1 MQAVKYYSTPKVN
14 ELLTHE
20 NTWKKLRCISLSN
33 KSLLE
38 KATQLYYSNYMT
50 F

>member
-1 MQAVKYYSTPKVN
+1 MQTVKYYSTPKVN
-14 ELLTHE
+14 ELSTHE
-20 NTWKKLRCISLSN
+20 NTWRKLRCISLSN

-38 KATQLYYSNYMT
+38 KATQPYDFNYMT